1 MYDDRVKIFIKSGN
15 GGNGKVSFHTAKCVR
30 VGAPDG
36 GDGGRGGDIIIRADK
51 NVTDLGEF
59 RYSKCFKA
67 GNGWAGGPN
76 TSIGKT
82 GESVL
87 IKVPCGTIVKD
98 NETGG
103 VLADLFYD
111 GDEVIAMHGG
121 EGGRGNA
128 KFKSSRRKSPTFAQT
143 GEVTKEE
150 CLILEL
156 KTIADVGLVGY
167 PNAGKSTLLSVLTSA
182 RPKIANY
189 QFTTLSPNLGVAR
202 VYDKSFTI
210 ADIPG
215 LIEGASEGAG
225 LGHYFLRHVER
236 TRLFLMVVDISGEEG
251 RDPYKDYR
259 IISNELKKHDKSLD
273 KTPRIIVLNKMDTL
287 EAEKNAKSFITR
299 LNKTKNAPKVIKISA
314 YTHMGIEELL
324 TETAKMIEKLPKPEP
339 IKFEKFEYKKADPTM
354 YDIVRDD
361 DGAFEIIGG
370 FVDELIRN
378 VVLSDT
384 QSFAYFQKVLKDK
397 GIIKQLR
404 KMGAKDGDTVR
415 IADFDFEFYDD

>member
-1 MYDDRVKIFIKSGN
+1 MYDDRVKIYIKSGN

-36 GDGGRGGDIIIRADK
+36 GDGGKGGDIIIVADK

-59 RYSKCFKA
+59 RYTKHFKA
-67 GNGWAGGPN
+67 ENGWSGGTN
-76 TSIGKT
+76 TATGKS

-98 NETGG
+98 DETGG
-103 VLADLFYD
+103 ILADLFYD
-111 GDEVIAMHGG
+111 GDKVIAMHGG

-143 GEVTKEE
+143 GEITKEV

-236 TRLFLMVVDISGEEG
+236 TRLFLMVVDISGDEG
-251 RDPYKDYR
+251 RDPYNDYKV
-259 IISNELKKHDKSLD
+259 ITNELKKHDKELV
-273 KTPRIIVLNKMDTL
+273 KTPRIIVLNKMDTITAK
-287 EAEKNAKSFITR
+287 ENAKNFMTKLKR
-299 LNKTKNAPKVIKISA
+299 TKNPPQVICVSA
-314 YTHMGIEELL
+314 FTHEGIEELL
-324 TETAKMIEKLPKPEP
+324 TETAKMVEKLPKPEP
-339 IKFEKFEYKKADPTM
+339 IKFEKFEYKKSDPTS
-354 YDIVRDD
+354 YQIVRDD
-361 DGAFEIIGG
+361 DGAYEIVGG

-378 VVLSDT
+378 VVLSDS
-384 QSFAYFQKVLKDK
+384 QSFAYFQKLMRDK
-397 GIIKQLR
+397 GIIKNLR
-404 KMGAKDGDTVR
+404 KLGAKDGDTVR
-415 IADFDFEFYDD
+415 IADFDFEFIDD